1 MDTELFGYP
10 IITYA
15 WVIGLSSI
23 SGTVKYLNE
32 FVSRADSHI
41 RKRNEILYFV
51 RDVLSGVVSGL
62 MAFWLCDSFS
72 IKEPLNAVIV
82 TIAGIMGNRAWSE
95 FEVLLKS
102 ILLRMPS
109 STTTIPSTR
118 PTQQDL
124 HQAIVQQ
131 QQQTT
136 IPPPTSDMLNKPT
149 SQADGKIGSK

>member
-32 FVSRADSHI
+32 FVSRAATC
-41 RKRNEILYFV
+41 RKRDEILYFM

-62 MAFWLCDSFS
+62 MAFWLCDSFT

-82 TIAGIMGNRAWSE
+82 TIAGIMGNRAWTE

-109 STTTIPSTR
+109 ATIISNTR
-118 PTQQDL
+118 QQD
-124 HQAIVQQ
+124 IIQQ
-131 QQQTT
+131 QQPLA
-136 IPPPTSDMLNKPT
+136 IPPPSSTTDMQNTSV
-149 SQADGKIGSK
+149 SQANEKIDSK

>member
-10 IITYA
+10 IMTYI

-32 FVSRADSHI
+32 FVTYKGDASR
-41 RKRNEILYFV
+41 KGNEFLYFC

-72 IKEPLNAVIV
+72 IKEPLNAVLV
-82 TIAGIMGNRAWSE
+82 TIAGIMGNRAWTE

-102 ILLRMPS
+102 ILLRMPPA
-109 STTTIPSTR
+109 TIISNTR
-118 PTQQDL
+118 PDN
-124 HQAIVQQ
+124 
-131 QQQTT
+131 
-136 IPPPTSDMLNKPT
+136 IPPPVNQQQNTTVASKPKDQ
-149 SQADGKIGSK
+149 SMIDKQ

>member
-32 FVSRADSHI
+32 FVSRADSPT

-109 STTTIPSTR
+109 ATVIPSNR
-118 PTQQDL
+118 LTQQDS
-124 HQAIVQQ
+124 QTAIVQQ

-136 IPPPTSDMLNKPT
+136 ILPPTSDMLDKPT
-149 SQADGKIGSK
+149 SQADGKMGSK

>member
-32 FVSRADSHI
+32 FVSRASTC
-41 RKRNEILYFV
+41 RKRDEILYFM

-62 MAFWLCDSFS
+62 MAFWLCDSFT

-82 TIAGIMGNRAWSE
+82 TIAGIMGNRAWTE

-109 STTTIPSTR
+109 ATIISNTR
-118 PTQQDL
+118 QQD
-124 HQAIVQQ
+124 IIQQ
-131 QQQTT
+131 QQPTA
-136 IPPPTSDMLNKPT
+136 IPPPSSTTDMQITSV
-149 SQADGKIGSK
+149 SQANGKIDSK

>member
-32 FVSRADSHI
+32 FVSRADSPT

-109 STTTIPSTR
+109 ATVIPSNR
-118 PTQQDL
+118 LTQQDS
-124 HQAIVQQ
+124 QTTIVQ

-136 IPPPTSDMLNKPT
+136 ILPPTSDMLDKPT
-149 SQADGKIGSK
+149 SQADGKMGSK

>member
-32 FVSRADSHI
+32 FVSRADSPT

-82 TIAGIMGNRAWSE
+82 TIAVIMGNRAWSE

-109 STTTIPSTR
+109 TSALPSTR

-131 QQQTT
+131 QQQIT

>member
-32 FVSRADSHI
+32 FVSRAATC
-41 RKRNEILYFV
+41 RKRDEILYFM

-62 MAFWLCDSFS
+62 MAFWLCDSFT

-82 TIAGIMGNRAWSE
+82 TIAGIMGNRAWTE

-109 STTTIPSTR
+109 ATIISNTR
-118 PTQQDL
+118 QQD
-124 HQAIVQQ
+124 IIQQ
-131 QQQTT
+131 QQQPLA
-136 IPPPTSDMLNKPT
+136 IPPPSSTTDMQTTSV
-149 SQADGKIGSK
+149 SQVNGKIDSK

>member
-32 FVSRADSHI
+32 FVSRAATC
-41 RKRNEILYFV
+41 RKRDEILYFM

-62 MAFWLCDSFS
+62 MAFWLCDSFT

-82 TIAGIMGNRAWSE
+82 TIAGIMGNRAWTE

-109 STTTIPSTR
+109 ATIISNTR
-118 PTQQDL
+118 QQD
-124 HQAIVQQ
+124 IIQQ
-131 QQQTT
+131 QQPLA
-136 IPPPTSDMLNKPT
+136 IPPPSSTTDMQNTSV
-149 SQADGKIGSK
+149 SQVNGKIDSK

>member
-32 FVSRADSHI
+32 FVSRAATC
-41 RKRNEILYFV
+41 RKRDEILYFM

-62 MAFWLCDSFS
+62 MAFWLCDSFT

-82 TIAGIMGNRAWSE
+82 TIAGIMGNRAWTE

-109 STTTIPSTR
+109 ATIISNTR
-118 PTQQDL
+118 QQD
-124 HQAIVQQ
+124 IIQQ
-131 QQQTT
+131 QQQPTA
-136 IPPPTSDMLNKPT
+136 IPPPSSATDMQTTSV
-149 SQADGKIGSK
+149 SQANGKIDSK

>member
-32 FVSRADSHI
+32 FVSRAATC
-41 RKRNEILYFV
+41 RKQDEILYFM

-62 MAFWLCDSFS
+62 MAFWLCDSFT

-82 TIAGIMGNRAWSE
+82 TIAGIMGNRAWTE

-109 STTTIPSTR
+109 ATIISNTR
-118 PTQQDL
+118 QQD
-124 HQAIVQQ
+124 IIQQ
-131 QQQTT
+131 QQPTA
-136 IPPPTSDMLNKPT
+136 IPPPSSTTDMQITSV
-149 SQADGKIGSK
+149 SQANGKIDSK

>member
-32 FVSRADSHI
+32 FVSRAATC
-41 RKRNEILYFV
+41 RKRDEILYFM

-62 MAFWLCDSFS
+62 MAFWLCDSFT

-82 TIAGIMGNRAWSE
+82 TIAGIMGNRAWTE

-102 ILLRMPS
+102 VLLRMPS
-109 STTTIPSTR
+109 ATIISNTR
-118 PTQQDL
+118 QQD
-124 HQAIVQQ
+124 IIQQ
-131 QQQTT
+131 QQPTA
-136 IPPPTSDMLNKPT
+136 IPPPSSTTDMQITSV
-149 SQADGKIGSK
+149 SQANGKIDSK

>member
-32 FVSRADSHI
+32 FVSRADSPT

-109 STTTIPSTR
+109 ATVISSNR
-118 PTQQDL
+118 LTQQDS
-124 HQAIVQQ
+124 QTAIVQQ
-131 QQQTT
+131 QQQQTT
-136 IPPPTSDMLNKPT
+136 ILPPTSDMLDKPT
-149 SQADGKIGSK
+149 SQADRKMGSK

>member
-62 MAFWLCDSFS
+62 MAFWLCESFS

-95 FEVLLKS
+95 F
-102 ILLRMPS
+102 
-109 STTTIPSTR
+109 
-118 PTQQDL
+118 
-124 HQAIVQQ
+124 
-131 QQQTT
+131 
-136 IPPPTSDMLNKPT
+136 
-149 SQADGKIGSK
+149 

>member
-10 IITYA
+10 IITYV

-32 FVSRADSHI
+32 FVSRAGNTH
-41 RKRNEILYFV
+41 KRDEILYFM

-72 IKEPLNAVIV
+72 IKEPLNAVLI
-82 TIAGIMGNRAWSE
+82 TIAGIMGNRAWTE

-102 ILLRMPS
+102 ILLRMPPA
-109 STTTIPSTR
+109 TIISNTR
-118 PTQQDL
+118 PTDL
-124 HQAIVQQ
+124 PPPSVQQ
-131 QQQTT
+131 N
-136 IPPPTSDMLNKPT
+136 IPPPQIKRTDNQIAQSNE
-149 SQADGKIGSK
+149 KIDSK

>member
-1 MDTELFGYP
+1 
-10 IITYA
+10 
-15 WVIGLSSI
+15 
-23 SGTVKYLNE
+23 
-32 FVSRADSHI
+32 
-41 RKRNEILYFV
+41 
-51 RDVLSGVVSGL
+51 
-62 MAFWLCDSFS
+62 
-72 IKEPLNAVIV
+72 
-82 TIAGIMGNRAWSE
+82 
-95 FEVLLKS
+95 
-102 ILLRMPS
+102 MPS

>member
-32 FVSRADSHI
+32 FVSRADSPT

-109 STTTIPSTR
+109 ATVIPSNR
-118 PTQQDL
+118 LTQQDS
-124 HQAIVQQ
+124 QTAIVQQ
-131 QQQTT
+131 QQTT
-136 IPPPTSDMLNKPT
+136 ILPPTSDMLDKPT
-149 SQADGKIGSK
+149 SQADGKMGSK

>member
-32 FVSRADSHI
+32 FVSRAATC
-41 RKRNEILYFV
+41 RKRDEILYFM

-62 MAFWLCDSFS
+62 MAFWLCDSFT

-82 TIAGIMGNRAWSE
+82 TIAGIMGNRAWTE

-102 ILLRMPS
+102 VLLRMPS
-109 STTTIPSTR
+109 ATIISNTR
-118 PTQQDL
+118 QQD
-124 HQAIVQQ
+124 IIQQ
-131 QQQTT
+131 QQPTA
-136 IPPPTSDMLNKPT
+136 IPPPSSATDMQTTSV
-149 SQADGKIGSK
+149 SQANGKIDSK

>member
-10 IITYA
+10 IITYV

-32 FVSRADSHI
+32 FVSRAESPT
-41 RKRNEILYFV
+41 RKRSEILYFV

-109 STTTIPSTR
+109 ATVIPSNR
-118 PTQQDL
+118 LTQQDS
-124 HQAIVQQ
+124 QTAIVQQ
-131 QQQTT
+131 QQTT
-136 IPPPTSDMLNKPT
+136 ILPPTSDMLDKPT
-149 SQADGKIGSK
+149 SQADGKMGSK

>member
-32 FVSRADSHI
+32 FVSRAATC
-41 RKRNEILYFV
+41 RKRDEILYFM

-62 MAFWLCDSFS
+62 MAFWLCDSFT

-82 TIAGIMGNRAWSE
+82 TIAGIMGNRAWTE

-102 ILLRMPS
+102 VLLRMPS
-109 STTTIPSTR
+109 ATIISNTR
-118 PTQQDL
+118 QQD
-124 HQAIVQQ
+124 IIQQ
-131 QQQTT
+131 QQQPLA
-136 IPPPTSDMLNKPT
+136 IPPPSSTTDMQITSV
-149 SQADGKIGSK
+149 SQVNGKIDSK

>member
-32 FVSRADSHI
+32 FVSRAATC
-41 RKRNEILYFV
+41 RKRDEILYFM

-62 MAFWLCDSFS
+62 MAFWLCDSFT

-82 TIAGIMGNRAWSE
+82 TIAGIMGNRAWTE

-109 STTTIPSTR
+109 ATIISNTR
-118 PTQQDL
+118 QQD
-124 HQAIVQQ
+124 IIQQ
-131 QQQTT
+131 QQPLA
-136 IPPPTSDMLNKPT
+136 IPPPSSTTDMQNTSA
-149 SQADGKIGSK
+149 SQVNGKIDSK

>member
-32 FVSRADSHI
+32 FVSRAATC
-41 RKRNEILYFV
+41 RKRDEILYFM

-62 MAFWLCDSFS
+62 MAFWLCDSFT

-82 TIAGIMGNRAWSE
+82 TIAGIMGNRAWTE

-109 STTTIPSTR
+109 ATIISNTR
-118 PTQQDL
+118 QQD
-124 HQAIVQQ
+124 IIQQ
-131 QQQTT
+131 QQPTA
-136 IPPPTSDMLNKPT
+136 IPPPSSTTDMQITSV
-149 SQADGKIGSK
+149 SQANGKIDSK

>member
-32 FVSRADSHI
+32 FVSRAATC
-41 RKRNEILYFV
+41 RKRDEILYFM

-62 MAFWLCDSFS
+62 MAFWLCDSFT

-82 TIAGIMGNRAWSE
+82 TIAGIMGNRAWTE

-109 STTTIPSTR
+109 ATIISNTR
-118 PTQQDL
+118 QQD
-124 HQAIVQQ
+124 IIQQ
-131 QQQTT
+131 QQPTA
-136 IPPPTSDMLNKPT
+136 IPPPASTTDMQT
-149 SQADGKIGSK
+149 ISVSQANGKIDSK